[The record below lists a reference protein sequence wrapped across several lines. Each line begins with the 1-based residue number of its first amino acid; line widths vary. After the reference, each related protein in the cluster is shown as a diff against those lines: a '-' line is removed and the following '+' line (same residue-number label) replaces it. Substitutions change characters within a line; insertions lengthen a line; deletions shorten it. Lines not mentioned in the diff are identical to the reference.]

1 MYDMAP
7 NTKNMSPHNGSPPL
21 DDLIMNLDHQLANV
35 PHPFEAEDFD
45 AFLGSQLGVFKKRGR
60 QYIRFQL
67 GPFQFALPL
76 ENAIEIGSKPDITPL
91 PNLPKWVFGICNLR
105 GDIISVVDLS
115 QILQLPSENTY
126 SFAYTAII
134 RDQHITTA
142 ILVEKIIGV
151 FFDGD
156 FDSPAQV
163 KPEAKEPFSVYVQ
176 DSFASHQETIHLLN
190 VQALMAALEIT
201 PET

>member
-7 NTKNMSPHNGSPPL
+7 NIRNMSPSNISPSL
-21 DDLIMNLDHQLANV
+21 DDLIMNLDHQLAQV
-35 PHPFEAEDFD
+35 PHPFEAEGFD

-60 QYIRFQL
+60 QYVRFQL

-76 ENAIEIGSKPDITPL
+76 ENAIEIGNKPDITPL
-91 PNLPKWVFGICNLR
+91 PNLPEWVFGICNLR

-115 QILQLPSENTY
+115 QILQLPYDNT
-126 SFAYTAII
+126 STLPYTAII

-156 FDSPAQV
+156 FESLAQ
-163 KPEAKEPFSVYVQ
+163 AKSKETEPFSVYVQ

-190 VQALMAALEIT
+190 VQALMAALEIAPKT
-201 PET
+201 

>member
-1 MYDMAP
+1 MAP
-7 NTKNMSPHNGSPPL
+7 STKDMSPNNTSPSL
-21 DDLIMNLDHQLANV
+21 DDLIMNIDRQLAKV
-35 PHPFEAEDFD
+35 PHPFEAEGFD

-60 QYIRFQL
+60 QYVRFQL

-76 ENAIEIGSKPDITPL
+76 ENAIEIGNKPDITPL
-91 PNLPKWVFGICNLR
+91 PNLPEWVLGICNLR
-105 GDIISVVDLS
+105 GDIISVVNLC
-115 QILQLPSENTY
+115 QILRLPSKSTY
-126 SFAYTAII
+126 SFPYTVII

-156 FDSPAQV
+156 VESPAQI
-163 KPEAKEPFSVYVQ
+163 KSKETDLFSVYVQ

-190 VQALMAALEIT
+190 VQALMAALEIAPKT
-201 PET
+201 

>member
-1 MYDMAP
+1 MEP
-7 NTKNMSPHNGSPPL
+7 NTKNMSAPGVSPPI
-21 DDLIMNLDHQLANV
+21 DDLIMNIDYQLAKA
-35 PHPFEAEDFD
+35 PHPFEAEGFD
-45 AFLGSQLGVFKKRGR
+45 AFLGSQLGVLKKRGR

-67 GPFQFALPL
+67 GVFQFALPL

-91 PNLPKWVFGICNLR
+91 PNLPEWVFGICNLR
-105 GDIISVVDLS
+105 GDIISVVDLF
-115 QILQLPSENTY
+115 QILQLPSENSY
-126 SFAYTAII
+126 NFPYTAII

-156 FDSPAQV
+156 FESPDQV
-163 KPEAKEPFSVYVQ
+163 KPKETAPISVYVQ

-190 VQALMAALEIT
+190 VKALMAALEIV
-201 PET
+201 PKV